1 MTPSNSP
8 ARQLRTAF
16 AVVLL
21 LAACGRKAPPK
32 PPEFAAPRA
41 IGDLRAINRADGI
54 LLSWSRP
61 RQHPDGAPLT
71 SLGSFVVERAGP
83 SAVAGFEQVAT
94 LEVSDRERF
103 RQTRTFR
110 YLDQQPQP
118 GEEYLY
124 RVIAY
129 TADGYGSE
137 PSNVATITREI
148 PPTPAATPSSH
159 GRGNTKPTP
168 P

>member
-1 MTPSNSP
+1 VKPFTSP
-8 ARQLRTAF
+8 AWRVLAAF
-16 AVVLL
+16 TVALV

-54 LLSWSRP
+54 VLSWSRP
-61 RQHPDGAPLT
+61 RQHPDGTPLN
-71 SLGSFVVERAGP
+71 SLGSFAVERA
-83 SAVAGFEQVAT
+83 AVSGASGFQQVAT

-129 TADGYGSE
+129 TDDGYGSE
-137 PSNVATITREI
+137 PSNIVTITREI
-148 PPTPAATPSSH
+148 PPTPTATPPSH
-159 GRGNTKPTP
+159 GRGNTTPTP
-168 P
+168 R